1 MVQARRARWITAA
14 VLAVVALPGALAL
27 VGVDHDDFPFSTY
40 PMFARPRAET
50 TTLSGAVAVAHD
62 GTEARL
68 DPQTIAGSPEP
79 LLAKAL
85 VDDALGGDAG
95 PLCRRLLD
103 RVDGATVLLVQ
114 ERVRAV
120 DHYLGDDSATERVRT
135 IDCEEVG

>member
-1 MVQARRARWITAA
+1 MVQARRARWITTAIL
-14 VLAVVALPGALAL
+14 VVVALPGILAL
-27 VGVDHDDFPFSTY
+27 VGVDHDDFPLSTY

-50 TTLSGAVAVAHD
+50 TTLSGAIAVTAD

-68 DPQTIAGSPEP
+68 DPQTISGSPEP

-85 VDDALGGDAG
+85 IDDALGGDAG
-95 PLCRRLLD
+95 PLCRRLLG

-120 DHYLGDDSATERVRT
+120 DHYLGADDATERVRT
-135 IDCEEVG
+135 VDCEDVG